1 MPDFEYELSS
11 QDREL
16 VLSEQMS
23 EFNGTNYIRLTI
35 YPSDSPNNIV
45 SLPNE
50 DNKLAIFYASLN
62 PTRVNTSPFNVGTD
76 VFSSRI
82 IGDDNFNDFKIY
94 QTLDEDGNVVEN
106 SSIYIKPNEIFN
118 EFGLP
123 QGNFKIQ
130 IDFLNQLKE
139 IPEDTSTTDS
149 IYQFII
155 KQISTSR
162 KEVRLKLLDRPITNN
177 SNDILNIT
185 NEFNNNE
192 PESIL
197 DGEESVPN
205 PNYKYQFKHVLNIGT
220 GEHIPI
226 MNYTFDKFTDGKDN
240 QSIILKLY
248 EPIPNVIGNLSMVTI
263 EKEVLITQ
271 TQDIFYF
278 SDVPSVIFGDGLI
291 PQPQENFIN
300 PDNND
305 FGFQSLDEL
314 AISASIGDVEINSL
328 ISSSKYDYPNIN
340 TNFNEFE
347 NHTFF
352 GSAKKK
358 LENFNEKVKI
368 IQSHYSDIS
377 SSLNVSSSIT
387 GDSTF
392 IIQKRKD
399 LFEKINEEFKNFT
412 PYERFLYFDGQTD
425 STASAPSLKNY
436 ADTTPVQ
443 LGGEQVE
450 GTELNQHNGFNVVY
464 KHSSEKVSGTHNEFI
479 DLFTD
484 KYFVEQK
491 PFFNYSSSIYLSFL
505 MQGDSGSSLVWQNN
519 NINLNPAYPTDAL
532 HQNNILNPDMTGSAH
547 QRYIFE
553 ASQSYFIPK
562 STNNDLVDLETGDF
576 EAGSTKIT
584 ILSGSHK
591 TGSYKIKDSTN
602 LYPTTVV
609 SQSGVPFF
617 GSVMPGGELFR
628 IFRKNELSSSLQ
640 GYWNIDDV
648 ESGSA
653 LTLANVVNDAGPTTG
668 DADNIVSVTASA
680 GLEVHGRQ
688 YGTSYYSISASNG
701 APAVEEGI
709 VFDSTDFNYSKDD
722 NFSMAIWVKRF
733 HPDNA
738 LGDSGDPTRD
748 RYEVFMRGTE
758 ADSYG
763 IDYVSGSDVFR
774 AGVRSGS
781 TSLRAEKAV
790 TDAGLGWHHVAFT
803 YQSGSSTGIKIY
815 VDGKL
820 GDETS
825 NIGVGEFSASS
836 FNNDKKLSIGHRGTL
851 SGNKEQF
858 NGFLQYPRVYNRT
871 LTPEEVNQLYLTPT
885 GITETKITDVK
896 VTLQNPK
903 NVLPFDNLFHTSSTE
918 WNDWYNNAL
927 TTAETFDTNNIH
939 SFENNLPLYIQE
951 SSEYKDMKNF
961 LNLQGEK
968 YDLIRNHIDSLGTLH
983 NRGYKKTNSPPD
995 NTLPILLSN
1004 MGWQAINPLSGSLTD
1019 ILGKYVTS
1027 VSSFDDIKNSTWR
1040 KTLNNL
1046 LYIYKS
1052 KGTQNS
1058 VRALL
1063 NTYGYPPDILKVK
1076 EFGGYGVQT
1085 TGETENPFN
1094 DGVPVSQGADNSLSG
1109 NPTGSFRF
1117 VSSQQ
1122 KLQNYIFNGKQN
1134 RILNLDWWMDGAT
1147 INTIEFVY
1155 KHVNTTQTQTIL
1167 KSSGSGGETLWDL
1180 RLIPS
1185 STGDSSSFQFRLN
1198 NSLTGSLAIATN
1210 AISMSTLFST
1220 MTDGQLWNVML
1231 QRMTGSTSTNIIN
1244 EYRLHTSLQ
1253 EDELIRTY
1261 NFATMSI
1268 SGAGATDN
1276 NDIANQ
1282 NWMSSGSRNALSS
1295 SNLFV
1300 GEIFSGSLSQIKSW
1314 ATPLSK
1320 SKFQQHT
1327 LNKFSTL
1334 GNSLTS
1340 HCDELIYHFKL
1351 NENYSSASISSS
1363 AQTLNIVD
1371 ASPTKNYSDY
1381 SISKPGSFF
1390 SGSFIYGFDIVPR
1403 VGLTLSDNTTAE
1415 DDNGIII
1422 NPSNNY
1428 VGNLNSDKSAIDSLT
1443 NTVGKKSSLTVSNKL
1458 ELYRSPQD
1466 FVNNFILDKLSGFN
1480 LEEKYGN
1487 PIYTISQS
1495 YTLLD
1500 TFKND
1505 FFDCH
1510 PLSIDVNKFIRAQ
1523 ENMFNHTLTEGLNS
1537 LSPARSTMASENSN
1551 FGVEIKS
1558 TILEKQKYDH
1568 HLHSIEPNPNTV
1580 NDEINIISSTSI
1592 PSAIFNSIKEGEVLK
1607 PVDASGSLELPITTS
1622 ISFGNAYVTS
1632 SGYLAPISSHSGSNY
1647 TVKSYQNHFHP
1658 PFLQPGGYSASIENP
1673 FNLSFTYSETRG
1685 QKNIPPTLT
1694 DSSVPTSKNGLIS
1707 YSEEANESFS
1717 NIHSSWGTSSNET
1730 HFINYTGGTGSDGNY
1745 NRGHIDTR
1753 FVFDSIGDNEYYSA
1767 SNSADFSNFRNFY
1780 NRKMI
1785 DNDFHSL
1792 ITYQSLV
1799 GGVTSNSNHIGRMMG
1814 KTKFFITSSDG
1825 EITLP
1830 SNHISNF
1837 SYPFKERMNEG
1848 TQNTNPGQLNVRYE
1862 DYSTASFYRVKVTG
1876 GENKIIVNKGQTTLD
1891 SNDNIIY

>member
-640 GYWNIDDV
+640 GWFKFDESSGTDILNSAGTITGSMKGTTFIRI
-648 ESGSA
+648 SGSIGDSDGKQSSGSI
-653 LTLANVVNDAGPTTG
+653 VNNAMFFAEAGGSHVEIAQNLIPNLETSDFSITAWINPTSASG
-668 DADNIVSVTASA
+668 EFDVIVSRRDTDGA
-680 GLEVHGRQ
+680 GFQFDIRD
-688 YGTSYYSISASNG
+688 TSDANDGIHPFGLGFAIQNSGSGAIST
-701 APAVEEGI
+701 
-709 VFDSTDFNYSKDD
+709 DSTNVIPTGSYS
-722 NFSMAIWVKRF
+722 
-733 HPDNA
+733 
-738 LGDSGDPTRD
+738 
-748 RYEVFMRGTE
+748 
-758 ADSYG
+758 
-763 IDYVSGSDVFR
+763 
-774 AGVRSGS
+774 
-781 TSLRAEKAV
+781 
-790 TDAGLGWHHVAFT
+790 HVAVVVDRSDKATLFLNGVQIKQT
-803 YQSGSSTGIKIY
+803 AAITSINQNMTGSNP
-815 VDGKL
+815 
-820 GDETS
+820 EFC
-825 NIGVGEFSASS
+825 IGAR
-836 FNNDKKLSIGHRGTL
+836 FNEAGSQ
-851 SGNKEQF
+851 GNKF
-858 NGFLQYPRVYNRT
+858 GGFMDEVRIYNRA
-871 LTPEEVNQLYLTPT
+871 LSNSEVNQLFLHPD
-885 GITETKITDVK
+885 GQTETKITDVK

-983 NRGYKKTNSPPD
+983 NRGYKKTNSPPN

-1094 DGVPVSQGADNSLSG
+1094 DGVPVSQGTDNSLSG

-1300 GEIFSGSLSQIKSW
+1300 GEIFSGSLSEIKSW

-1580 NDEINIISSTSI
+1580 NDEINIISITSI
-1592 PSAIFNSIKEGEVLK
+1592 PSAIYDSIKEGEVLK
-1607 PVDASGSLELPITTS
+1607 PVVASGSLELPITTS
-1622 ISFGNAYVTS
+1622 LSFGNAYVTS

-1647 TVKSYQNHFHP
+1647 TIQNYQNHFHP

-1673 FNLSFTYSETRG
+1673 FDSSFTYSETRG

-1730 HFINYTGGTGSDGNY
+1730 HFINYTGGTGSNGNY

-1753 FVFDSIGDNEYYSA
+1753 FVFNSIGDNEYYSA

-1799 GGVTSNSNHIGRMMG
+1799 GNITVGPKGTTVYPNTNHIGRMMG